1 MTINSIPQ
9 FLYFVKYY
17 FYVLVNFMI
26 NKYISQKNAIY
37 KLLKM
42 NYYFYFQEFRNQYTI
57 QIIFYE
63 IIFPL

>member
-42 NYYFYFQEFRNQYTI
+42 HYYFYFQAFRNQYTI